1 MQYIVEPIAA
11 LILWTF
17 QTLLEPLGELP
28 GLLNPNTIF
37 IVLIAFGLGYWLM
50 MQQKFNKKAEREGG
64 LK

>member
-17 QTLLEPLGELP
+17 RTLLEPLGELP

-37 IVLIAFGLGYWLM
+37 IIIIAFGLAYWM
-50 MQQKFNKKAEREGG
+50 FQQQKFNKKAERQGG

>member
-17 QTLLEPLGELP
+17 RTLLEPLGELP

-37 IVLIAFGLGYWLM
+37 IIIIAFGLAYWM
-50 MQQKFNKKAEREGG
+50 FQQQKFNKKAEQQGG

>member
-17 QTLLEPLGELP
+17 RTLLEPLGELP

-37 IVLIAFGLGYWLM
+37 IIIIAFGLGYWLFQ
-50 MQQKFNKKAEREGG
+50 QQKFNKKAEQQGG

>member
-17 QTLLEPLGELP
+17 RTLLEPLGELP

-37 IVLIAFGLGYWLM
+37 IVIIAFGLAFWM
-50 MQQKFNKKAEREGG
+50 FQQQKFNKKAEQQGG